1 MKSFRIISLLIL
13 CVGFALANEP
23 DTLQQV
29 QGKMRS
35 PALAIGLSAV
45 VPGGGQL
52 YNQKWLKSAFFM
64 SSELALGGIAAYH
77 YFNYSNGVNTTLF
90 GGNDPLTTAKQFTW
104 FFAAVYVYSLM
115 DAYVDAHLSNFPED
129 RLILE
134 PDPVVNGVKLSYQ
147 F

>member
-1 MKSFRIISLLIL
+1 MKKTVSILVMILIAGSLL
-13 CVGFALANEP
+13 AQEP
-23 DTLQQV
+23 DTLHFV

-45 VPGGGQL
+45 IPGGGQL
-52 YNQKWLKSAFFM
+52 YNQKWLKSGVFM
-64 SSELALGGIAAYH
+64 GTELALGAVAYYH
-77 YFNYSNGVNTTLF
+77 YQNHANGINETLF
-90 GGNDPLTTAKQFTW
+90 GQGQPLQVAKEFTW

-115 DAYVDAHLSNFPED
+115 DAYVDAHLSNFPNE

-134 PDPVVNGVKLSYQ
+134 PDPKINGVQLSFQ